1 MELVVVIVVLV
12 MVVVAV
18 EVVVEVAVVVVL
30 VILVVVVRVMVGVV
44 AGAVMVVVEVFRS
57 IPSHFML
64 FTPASCP
71 SCMCVFFYCLSVKKS
86 VSSHMNSNTHA
97 PTPISVNYSFSKKI
111 DLPGEH

>member
-1 MELVVVIVVLV
+1 MIVVLV

-44 AGAVMVVVEVFRS
+44 AGAVMVMVVVEVFRS

-71 SCMCVFFYCLSVKKS
+71 SCMCVFLLFECEEERLFTHELKHTRTNTYLS
-86 VSSHMNSNTHA
+86 HELA
-97 PTPISVNYSFSKKI
+97 
-111 DLPGEH
+111 